1 LTDLT
6 DSGAPLKSSE
16 SKRSQPPAEPAL
28 IAAAT
33 KALTIQ
39 ERPYLFTGKRT
50 PTSRAVLRPAIGVKL
65 LDRAGDVLTTARAL
79 VDSGAD
85 YVTFSTDWAKLLGI
99 DIHVDCE
106 PAHASVADGRISK
119 RYVYTEGLDVEL
131 AGERILLPVVMFCEN
146 LPIALLGRHD
156 FFERYLVLVDQPN
169 HRFFLERLFD
179 VDQSDYDDPDDDA
192 ERDRALALD

>member
-1 LTDLT
+1 M
-6 DSGAPLKSSE
+6 
-16 SKRSQPPAEPAL
+16 L
-28 IAAAT
+28 IGAAT

-39 ERPYLFTGKRT
+39 ERPYLLTGKRT
-50 PTSRAVLRPAIGVKL
+50 PTSRAILRPAIGIKL
-65 LDRAGDVLTTARAL
+65 LDRAGDVLATARAM

-85 YVTFSTDWAKLLGI
+85 YVTFSTDWARRLGI

-106 PAHASVADGRISK
+106 PALASVADGRTSK
-119 RYVYTEGLDVEL
+119 RYVYTEGLEVEV

-169 HRFFLERLFD
+169 HRFFLERLPD
-179 VDQSDYDDPDDDA
+179 IDDDDPDDDV
-192 ERDRALALD
+192 ELDPALVLD